1 MKRNAVLA
9 GICAGLIFCAL
20 PAQETAAPDANRTEA
35 ARFFEEYRVKLKAVA
50 HCQNR
55 RDSGWDA
62 LDPLIDSACAL
73 DPENPRYRREAIM
86 LALSRVHDTRTDWPV
101 RLEIFRKFI
110 EQADGFFR
118 KYPDYRQPS
127 LFSDFPICSF
137 YNLPVSRATEE
148 ERRQLSELFDR
159 IRVYLLREIQ
169 EGDFIRTNLDL
180 SDGVG
185 SEKELFAYDE
195 LIRNSSHYED
205 YYDMVKLIR
214 DTYRR
219 ELEFYRALRDFLR
232 KHPEARKKK
241 LHISDI
247 FLGFRTDDDGFRRPE
262 AIEEL
267 KKIFSD
273 FSEMTELVREI
284 DYPAATQLYDQW
296 ISFGELLKS
305 DCSYNALKQIM
316 FRHYDR
322 LGKLFPD
329 PMIQYPLGNT
339 IDAFQYWTQDRYLY
353 EKMQLIRREYRVAH
367 SEQDCCERL
376 LNDLSQQ
383 TGTGDFERIARFAPE
398 LRKSV
403 LKVICS
409 NALHHGFDSMAI
421 QLCRE
426 ESSLPGS
433 ERNVLSMT
441 GLNGLDASGGVNA
454 RPRGTELLLKKQ
466 ALLGVLNRAFLI
478 RRIPFSGGICIDAV
492 SLEGVIYLFFDDGRQ
507 LLHMERFNPKTMSS
521 ERLAGS
527 ELSVRDFSAGSS
539 RQDRPLS
546 FSASNGRLIVGGR
559 DAVALYDLEP
569 RRWTM
574 IGDLPGDGVISAAV
588 VDGRCYCLQGG
599 GTRPGGG
606 SELLSMC
613 SFELDGSNRKLH
625 FSARRADKVTPLD
638 SLPKGKGTSLIVLP
652 DGKLMFGTV
661 FFGKTATLW
670 SFDPNTERFEPLYS
684 FENTCDMLLRDQGDF
699 VLGTCS
705 GFGERFFKFDK
716 KSGKIAWFLAQSKHD
731 AKWAKANGVRQI
743 NGWQELK
750 PPLLLDGDF
759 LISAGSWNCPLV
771 LDLKHPEASP
781 LLLVPGGVGV
791 FRLEDGSWIFIG
803 QKQLS
808 VVKLK

>member
-1 MKRNAVLA
+1 M
-9 GICAGLIFCAL
+9 
-20 PAQETAAPDANRTEA
+20 
-35 ARFFEEYRVKLKAVA
+35 
-50 HCQNR
+50 
-55 RDSGWDA
+55 
-62 LDPLIDSACAL
+62 DSACAL
-73 DPENPRYRREAIM
+73 DPENPRYRREAIL
-86 LALSRVHDTRTDWPV
+86 LALSRVHDPQTDWPA
-101 RLEIFRKFI
+101 RLEIFRNFI
-110 EQADGFFR
+110 EQADEFYR
-118 KYPDYRQPS
+118 KYPDYRQPF
-127 LFSDFPICSF
+127 LFSHFPIGSF

-169 EGDFIRTNLDL
+169 EGDFTRKYLDL

-195 LIRNSSHYED
+195 LIRNSSSYER

-214 DTYRR
+214 DTYQR

-247 FLGFRTDDDGFRRPE
+247 FLEFRTDDDGFRRTE

-273 FSEMTELVREI
+273 FSEMTALIREI

-296 ISFGELLKS
+296 IAFGDLMKS
-305 DCSYNALKQIM
+305 DCSYEALKQIM

-322 LGKLFPD
+322 LGELFPD

-339 IDAFQYWTQDRYLY
+339 ISAFHYWTQDRYLY
-353 EKMQLIRREYRVAH
+353 EKMQLIRREYRVSH
-367 SEQDCCERL
+367 SDQDCCERL
-376 LNDLSQQ
+376 LRDLSLQ
-383 TGTGDFERIARFAPE
+383 TSTGNFERIARFAPE

-409 NALHHGFDSMAI
+409 NELHHGFDSMAM
-421 QLCRE
+421 QLFRE
-426 ESSLPGS
+426 EPSLPGS
-433 ERNVLSMT
+433 EKNVLSMM
-441 GLNGLDASGGVNA
+441 GLNGLEASGGVNV
-454 RPRGTELLLKKQ
+454 RPQGPEALLKKKK
-466 ALLGVLNRAFLI
+466 LLGDLNRAFRI
-478 RRIPFSGGICIDAV
+478 HQIPFLGGMCMDAV
-492 SLEGVIYLFFDDGRQ
+492 NLDGVIYLFLDGGRQ
-507 LLHMERFNPKTMSS
+507 LLHIERFDPKTMTS

-539 RQDRPLS
+539 RLDRPLS
-546 FSASNGRLIVGGR
+546 FSALNGFLMVGGR
-559 DAVALYDLEP
+559 DAVALYNLKT
-569 RRWTM
+569 RQWTQ
-574 IGDLPGDGVISAAV
+574 IGDLPGNYVVSAAIV
-588 VDGRCYCLQGG
+588 NGRCYCLQGG

-606 SELLSMC
+606 KELLSMC
-613 SFELDGSNRKLH
+613 SLELDGSNRKLH
-625 FSARRADKVTPLD
+625 FSALRADKVTPLD
-638 SLPKGKGTSLIVLP
+638 SLPKGMVTDLIVLP

-661 FFGKTATLW
+661 IFGKTATLW
-670 SFDPNTERFEPLYS
+670 SFDPRTERFESLHS

-716 KSGKIAWFLAQSKHD
+716 ESGKIAWFLTQSKHD

-750 PPLLLDGDF
+750 PPLLLDGDY
-759 LISAGSWNCPLV
+759 LISAASWSCPLV
-771 LDLKHPEASP
+771 LDLKNPEESP
-781 LLLVPGGVGV
+781 LLLVPGGVGI
-791 FRLEDGSWIFIG
+791 FRLEDGSWVFVG